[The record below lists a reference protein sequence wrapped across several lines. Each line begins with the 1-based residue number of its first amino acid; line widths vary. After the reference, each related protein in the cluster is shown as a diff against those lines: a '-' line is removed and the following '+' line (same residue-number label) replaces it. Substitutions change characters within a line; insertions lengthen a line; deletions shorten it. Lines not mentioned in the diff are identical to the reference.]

1 MKKVLFSLMLTSM
14 IASQVPV
21 FAGEAKVN
29 WQEPEK
35 YTDIRPSNESR
46 DNFKERVF
54 KEFNAM
60 FSTMAKKLPDGY
72 QMEITVTDLDL
83 AGDVNGMYSQL
94 GRDIRVVKE
103 LYWPR
108 MSFSYI
114 LKNDKNEVIGSAKEE
129 VKDMNFMMSTGMHSN
144 VSSFDYEEKMLN
156 DWFNAQQKTKKF
168 PSK

>member
-14 IASQVPV
+14 IASPV

-35 YTDIRPSNESR
+35 YTDIRPGNESR
-46 DNFKERVF
+46 ENFKERIF
-54 KEFNAM
+54 KEFNLM

-83 AGDVNGMYSQL
+83 AGDVNGMYSRL

-108 MSFSYI
+108 MSFFYT
-114 LKNDKNEVIGSAKEE
+114 LKNEKNEVVASAKEE
-129 VKDMNFMMSTGMHSN
+129 VKDMNFMNSIGIHASGN
-144 VSSFDYEEKMLN
+144 SFDYEEKMLN
-156 DWFNAQQKTKKF
+156 DWFKAQQKAKKF
-168 PSK
+168 PVK

>member
-1 MKKVLFSLMLTSM
+1 MKKVLFGLMLTSM
-14 IASQVPV
+14 IVSPV
-21 FAGEAKVN
+21 SAFAGEAKVS
-29 WQEPEK
+29 WQEPDK
-35 YTDIRPSNESR
+35 YTDIRPSNEAR
-46 DNFKERVF
+46 DSFKEKVF

-72 QMEITVTDLDL
+72 QMDVTVTDLDL
-83 AGDVNGMYSQL
+83 AGDVNGMYSRL

-114 LKNDKNEVIGSAKEE
+114 LKNEKNEVVVSAKEDL
-129 VKDMNFMMSTGMHSN
+129 KDMNFMNSIGIHTSGN
-144 VSSFDYEEKMLN
+144 SFDYEEKMLN
-156 DWFNAQQKTKKF
+156 DWFKAQQKTKKF

>member
-1 MKKVLFSLMLTSM
+1 MKKVLFGLMLTSM
-14 IASQVPV
+14 IVSPV
-21 FAGEAKVN
+21 SAFAGEAKVS

-46 DNFKERVF
+46 DSFKEKVF

-72 QMEITVTDLDL
+72 QMEVTVTDLDL
-83 AGDVNGMYSQL
+83 AGDVNGMYSRL

-114 LKNDKNEVIGSAKEE
+114 LKNEKNEVVSAAKEDL
-129 VKDMNFMMSTGMHSN
+129 KDMNFMSSIGIHSSGN
-144 VSSFDYEEKMLN
+144 SFDYEEKMLN
-156 DWFNAQQKTKKF
+156 DWFRAQQKTKKF
-168 PSK
+168 PVK

>member
-1 MKKVLFSLMLTSM
+1 MKKILFNVVLISM
-14 IASQVPV
+14 IASQVSA
-21 FAGEAKVN
+21 FAGEAKVS

-35 YTDIRPSNESR
+35 YTDIRASNESR
-46 DNFKERVF
+46 DSFKERVF

-83 AGDVNGMYSQL
+83 AGDVNSMYSRQ

-108 MSFSYI
+108 MSFSYT
-114 LKNDKNEVIGSAKEE
+114 LRNEKNEVVASAKED
-129 VKDMNFMMSTGMHSN
+129 VKDMNFMMSAGIHSN

-156 DWFNAQQKTKKF
+156 DWFKTQQKTKKF